1 MALLRIEEVI
11 HRDLTVYSYDFIAML
26 AFGRDCRAIFVFLA
40 TPQILPVGNA

>member
-11 HRDLTVYSYDFIAML
+11 HRDLAVYSYDFIAML